1 MLAWVIITPLGFPVD
16 PDGRHLYYEEDD
28 DNDNDDDSLPEVYM
42 MMQGVSGL
50 GATGAVSSSSA
61 FLPRVSTLQNEVRV
75 TEAE

>member
-1 MLAWVIITPLGFPVD
+1 MVD
-16 PDGRHLYYEEDD
+16 IYIYYGEDE
-28 DNDNDDDSLPEVYM
+28 DNDNDDALPEVYM

>member
-1 MLAWVIITPLGFPVD
+1 MVK
-16 PDGRHLYYEEDD
+16 DD
-28 DNDNDDDSLPEVYM
+28 DNDNDDDDDALPEVYM

>member
-1 MLAWVIITPLGFPVD
+1 MV
-16 PDGRHLYYEEDD
+16 EDD
-28 DNDNDDDSLPEVYM
+28 DNDNDDDDDALPEVYM

>member
-1 MLAWVIITPLGFPVD
+1 MTLC
-16 PDGRHLYYEEDD
+16 YEEEDD
-28 DNDNDDDSLPEVYM
+28 DSIPEVYM
-42 MMQGVSGL
+42 MMQGVSWL